1 MPLTIGDKVPA
12 VTFKTRRDGD
22 WQDVSTH
29 DIFAGRR
36 VVVFALPGAFTPTC
50 TSVHLSGY
58 LAKHKKI
65 MDAGIDGLYC
75 LAVNDSFV
83 MNAWAKE
90 QGITDEFTMIPDG
103 NAEFSK
109 GMGLDTDLS
118 AVGFGIRS
126 KRYSM
131 VVKDG
136 VIEKLFVEE
145 GSSVDVSDVDT
156 MLDYLG

>member
-1 MPLTIGDKVPA
+1 MPLQIGDKIPSVI
-12 VTFKTRRDGD
+12 FKTRKDGD
-22 WQDVSTH
+22 WHDVSTD
-29 DIFAGRR
+29 DIFAGKR

-65 MDAGIDGLYC
+65 TDAGVDALYC

-83 MNAWAKE
+83 MNAWAKD
-90 QGITDEFTMIPDG
+90 QGIGDAFAMLPDG

-118 AVGFGIRS
+118 AVGFGVRS

-136 VIEKLFVEE
+136 VIEKIFIEQGTDVE
-145 GSSVDVSDVDT
+145 VSDVDT

>member
-1 MPLTIGDKVPA
+1 MSLQAGDKVPS
-12 VTFKTRRDGD
+12 VVFKIRKDGD
-22 WQDVSTH
+22 WAELSTD

-50 TSVHLSGY
+50 TSSHLSGY

-90 QGITDEFTMIPDG
+90 QGVSDEFTMIPDG
-103 NAEFSK
+103 NAEFTK
-109 GMGLDTDLS
+109 GMGLGTDLS
-118 AVGFGIRS
+118 VVGFGMRCKRS
-126 KRYSM
+126 AM

-136 VIEKLFVEE
+136 VIETLFVEE
-145 GSSVDVSDVDT
+145 GGDVTVSGVDNI
-156 MLDYLG
+156 LEYLG